1 MILQKE
7 VFLFKAETEEVV
19 YDALMNWCRHNDKWT
34 RFSALAKFIR
44 FDLLSVKFLVQQS
57 YELHAHVGPS

>member
-44 FDLLSVKFLVQQS
+44 FDLLSVKFL
-57 YELHAHVGPS
+57 LHRLVSLRPFET

>member
-7 VFLFKAETEEVV
+7 ALLFKAETEEVV

-44 FDLLSVKFLVQQS
+44 FDLLSVKFL
-57 YELHAHVGPS
+57 LHRLVSLRPFET